1 MKNFMLRVLGCWLF
15 AGITS
20 CAFKSK
26 HADLVIHNAVIY
38 TVDNEF
44 SVAQAMAIENGVI
57 IAVGPERE
65 VMNEY
70 SADEYVDCA
79 GKFVYPGFI
88 DAHCHFLAYGR
99 TLQEV
104 SLDSTKSFDEIL
116 SRLKH
121 AKIPESGWLV
131 ARGWDQNDWADPA
144 YPKIDRLDSLFP
156 DIPVV
161 LQRIDGHALLVN
173 SQALSLCGLKGEE
186 KINGGEIDVRYG
198 LLLDNAMIKIWDT
211 MPEKTKAEDE
221 RALLDA
227 QENCFKVGL
236 TTISDAGLK
245 KKDVDLIRELQ
256 TAGKLKIRV
265 YAMLADDSTNLA
277 HYLANGIDTASKSLT
292 VRAFKFYADGALGSR
307 GACLIDPYNDLLP
320 EKKYGLMLN
329 DPDYF
334 RRHAYLLKEKGF
346 QMCTHAIGDSANRV
360 ILNIYGEVVGDLPD
374 HRWRIE
380 HAQVVHE
387 SDLSKFGQFH
397 VIPSIQPT
405 HATSDMPWA
414 PERLGRNRMYRAY
427 AYRKLKEQLGMAAL
441 GTDFPVEDISPL
453 KTFYAAVH
461 RKKPG
466 NESSEGFQ
474 MEDALSREDAL
485 RGMTIWAA
493 IANFQEK
500 DRGSIEVGKQA
511 DFTISPIDLMKVQSD
526 FDLTKADL
534 RTFISGLNVSQLN
547 N

>member
-1 MKNFMLRVLGCWLF
+1 MKNFTLHAFRYVILMTL
-15 AGITS
+15 AS
-20 CAFKSK
+20 CGFKNK

-70 SADEYVDCA
+70 SADEYIDCA

-104 SLDSTKSFDEIL
+104 SLDSTKSFNDIL
-116 SRLKH
+116 SRLKE

-131 ARGWDQNDWADPA
+131 ARGWDQNDWADSA
-144 YPKIDRLDSLFP
+144 YPAIDRLDSLFP

-173 SQALSLCGLKGEE
+173 SKALTMAGLNGEE
-186 KINGGEIDVRYG
+186 KITGGEIDMRYG
-198 LLLDNAMIKIWDT
+198 LLLDNAMTKIWDT

-221 RALLDA
+221 RALLNA
-227 QENCFKVGL
+227 QDNCFKVGL

-245 KKDVDLIRELQ
+245 KKDVDLIKELQ

-277 HYLANGIDTASKSLT
+277 HYLATGIDTSSNMLT

-307 GACLIDPYNDLLP
+307 GACLLDPYNDLLP
-320 EKKYGLMLN
+320 EKKYGLMLS

-334 RRHAYLLKEKGF
+334 TRHAYLLREKGF

-360 ILNIYGEVVGDLPD
+360 ILDIYGEVVGDLPD

-397 VIPSIQPT
+397 IIPSIQPT

-441 GTDFPVEDISPL
+441 GTDFPVEGISPL
-453 KTFYAAVH
+453 NTFYAAVY
-461 RKKPG
+461 RKRTQDI
-466 NESSEGFQ
+466 SEGFQ
-474 MEDALSREDAL
+474 MEEALTKEDAL

-511 DFTISPIDLMKVQSD
+511 DFIISNLDLIKSQANIDMSKAAIQTFVSGEKVIQ
-526 FDLTKADL
+526 
-534 RTFISGLNVSQLN
+534 QN